1 MDNKK
6 QDSVL
11 TDVRISRGDLL
22 KRTGAGA
29 AALGVGGLL
38 APMSANA
45 KFAVISAK
53 KYKIAIVPK
62 ALDNPVFALG
72 KLGLEQRAKEL
83 GDVEPIFTAA
93 TQTVTAQDVS
103 IVEGLVTSKV
113 DAIGISCND
122 PVAYNA
128 TIDKGIA
135 AGIKIMCWDSDAPA
149 SKRIAFYGV
158 NSEGVGAEMG
168 AYMTK
173 LLNNKGNVVIVS
185 GDAAALN
192 LNLRIKGVKSK
203 LGSGIKLLNTYFTKD
218 DTPTAAADTEAAIQ
232 AYSNLD
238 GIIMV
243 GGWALFSSEGATPLL
258 DKAKGKIKCISF
270 DPLQPVTQYMK
281 DGIVQAVWSQDY
293 WGWGYQTCGI
303 LYSMLQ
309 GQKWHENIPQPS
321 QQVNASEWKSWA
333 SRWADSASGN
343 LAKSAKAWY
352 EPAFKAPG
360 PMGSTGPLVG

>member
-1 MDNKK
+1 MDDPKL
-6 QDSVL
+6 DGVL
-11 TDVRISRGDLL
+11 AEKISRGDLI
-22 KRTGAGA
+22 KRAGIGA
-29 AALGVGGLL
+29 AALGAGGLIR
-38 APMSANA
+38 PNFA
-45 KFAVISAK
+45 KAAFAITTSK

-93 TQTVTAQDVS
+93 TQTDTAQDVS
-103 IVEGLVTSKV
+103 IVEGLVTQKV

-128 TIDKGIA
+128 TIDKGIGE
-135 AGIKIMCWDSDAPA
+135 GIKIMCWDSDAPA

-158 NSEGVGAEMG
+158 NSQAVGAQMG
-168 AYMTK
+168 AYMNK
-173 LLNNKGNVVIVS
+173 LLGGKGNVVIVS

-192 LNLRIKGVKSK
+192 LNLRIKGVKST
-203 LGSGIKLLNTYFTKD
+203 LGSGIKVLNTYFTKD
-218 DTPTAAADTEAAIQ
+218 DTPTAAQATEEAIQ
-232 AYSNLD
+232 SYSNLN
-238 GIIMV
+238 GIVMV

-293 WGWGYQTCGI
+293 WGWGYETCGI
-303 LYSMLQ
+303 LYSMLH

-321 QQVNASEWKSWA
+321 VMVPANQWKSWA
-333 SRWADSASGN
+333 QRWAASASGSV
-343 LAKSAKAWY
+343 AAAAKAWK
-352 EPAFKAPG
+352 EPPFSPPG
-360 PMGSTGPLVG
+360 PSGSTGPLVS